1 MKRFIIFIL
10 TFILSITMIGC
21 GKSTEEVSLYLFDVN
36 EALKSGNDFM
46 KSLANEDIEGANK
59 YCRNETISKDEIN
72 KIKENKVDSYK
83 IDLVSEGSNYAYI
96 RYLLI
101 RGSKDLV
108 RASLE
113 SLDLKVVKVD
123 DKYLIDDVNIKSVKQ
138 VYKDK
143 TSLRIMDEE
152 TGKSQLLLRR
162 RDLPKQVYPK
172 EENIVITKEAVPE
185 SDFSFINIGFQGE
198 SIAMTA
204 TSGNNTLIAL
214 AMANKA
220 KKTDGEVEGRS
231 QDINIDENIEE
242 FLEKPIAENITGY
255 DLLNE
260 SDIQKLLFSDNDGE
274 LIVQFKEKD
283 KGSTIR
289 IYKNPTGELLPLKLN
304 VVFPSENYS
313 LDILRVTDKGVF
325 VKSTGIKGE
334 KESEGTY
341 LIELKD
347 MKIVKRDIED

>member
-1 MKRFIIFIL
+1 
-10 TFILSITMIGC
+10 MIGC

-220 KKTDGEVEGRS
+220 KKTDGEVEGRP